1 MEIKAWIVR
10 DEDQKVSMFFGEKP
24 VKKDWGFWDNMTA
37 DYIEIPEEKL
47 PEGINPRWEDEEPI
61 ELDITITRASKEI

>member
-1 MEIKAWIVR
+1 MKIKAWLTR
-10 DEDQKVSMFFGEKP
+10 DEDQNISMFYREKP
-24 VKKDWGFWDNMTA
+24 VKTDWGFWDGRNA